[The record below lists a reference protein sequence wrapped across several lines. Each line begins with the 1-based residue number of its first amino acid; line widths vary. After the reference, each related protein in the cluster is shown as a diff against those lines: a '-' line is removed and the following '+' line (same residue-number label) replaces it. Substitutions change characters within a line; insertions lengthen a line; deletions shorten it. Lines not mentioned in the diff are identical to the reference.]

1 MRLSRTV
8 KLTIASIPRLFER
21 LPIRAL
27 REVFS
32 YGRKTYSQYCAGFL
46 EQSMG
51 ARKRVGTV
59 LPYRPVILIAW
70 GPERQPIPSRLLVP
84 TKFQH

>member
-1 MRLSRTV
+1 MGLSRTV
-8 KLTIASIPRLFER
+8 KLTIESIPRLLER

-32 YGRKTYSQYCAGFL
+32 YGRKTYSEYCAGFL

-70 GPERQPIPSRLLVP
+70 RAGTTPPFLFGS
-84 TKFQH
+84 